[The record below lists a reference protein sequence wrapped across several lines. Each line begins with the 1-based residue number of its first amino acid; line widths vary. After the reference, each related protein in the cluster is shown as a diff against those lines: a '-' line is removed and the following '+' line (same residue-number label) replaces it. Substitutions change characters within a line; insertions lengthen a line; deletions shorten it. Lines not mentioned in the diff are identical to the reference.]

1 MNFSLRECIVK
12 HILANFAIIPSDF
25 IFLDKSKSL
34 QSKEFLLPK
43 SISFGESN
51 GSPIN
56 NKLWGCQATID
67 KQEIKILLADCTV
80 DMAIPEVALLIHLKG
95 QPMYGLY
102 FVNQTQDTESLI
114 AGSINGKEWL
124 ECNTY
129 LQATF
134 LAGMERLKEFG
145 LPWQK
150 LTEYTDLVSH
160 MSFFIDFHSRLFGD
174 IE

>member
-1 MNFSLRECIVK
+1 MNLFLRECIVK

-25 IFLDKSKSL
+25 VFLDKSKSL

-43 SISFGESN
+43 TISFTDSN
-51 GSPIN
+51 GSSLEN
-56 NKLWGCQATID
+56 RLWGCQASID
-67 KQEIKILLADCTV
+67 KQEVKILLADCSM
-80 DMAIPEVALLIHLKG
+80 DKEISEIAILVHLKG

-102 FVNQTQDTESLI
+102 YVNDEEAEALI

-134 LAGMERLKEFG
+134 LAGMEKLKEFG

-150 LTEYTDLVSH
+150 LTDYNDLVSH
-160 MSFFIDFHSRLFGD
+160 ISFFIDFHSKLFGD
-174 IE
+174 GE